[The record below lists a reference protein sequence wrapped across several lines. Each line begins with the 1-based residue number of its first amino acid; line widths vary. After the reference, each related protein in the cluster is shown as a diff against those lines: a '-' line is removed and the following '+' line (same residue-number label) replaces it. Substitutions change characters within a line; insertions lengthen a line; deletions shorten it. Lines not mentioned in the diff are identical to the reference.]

1 MKTLK
6 FFLIATF
13 SITVLWSCGYDEVY
27 APAENNTNISLEQ
40 LLGQY
45 ELWYVDLES
54 TLGNGQTVFVEM
66 AFTLSFL
73 NGNLYANNNLVGFG
87 ERGNGFGIAVGEY
100 DTGGIVLDIFHD
112 LDGHQRFEVYQENVS
127 SIELYNP
134 ANDTSYF
141 LDGYQRNEFDY
152 DAVFFENID
161 YFLQEYKTWEN
172 TFTST
177 QGEETE
183 FDDENY
189 LFFYN
194 ENSSNLFKSSI
205 DENIGNADQIQW
217 DYTGSYT
224 VEPISGSDSKQLSL
238 DYDFYD
244 PDFFELSVIN
254 DELIKLYHPN
264 SGKIYE
270 YSGRSYITFMRTSES
285 GKADQKDRKVRPQRS
300 KRKENTRALKRSSAI
315 TYYAK
320 P

>member
-6 FFLIATF
+6 LFLIATF

>member
-6 FFLIATF
+6 LFLIATF
-13 SITVLWSCGYDEVY
+13 SISILWSCGYDEVH
-27 APAENNTNISLEQ
+27 ASTENNTNISLEQ

-54 TLGNGQTVFVEM
+54 TLGNGQTLFVEM

-87 ERGNGFGIAVGEY
+87 DRGNGFGISIGEY

-112 LDGHQRFEVYQENVS
+112 LDGHQRFEVYQESVS

-177 QGEETE
+177 EGEETE

-217 DYTGSYT
+217 DYTGGYT
-224 VEPISGSDSKQLSL
+224 IEPISGSDSKKLTL

-244 PDFFELSVIN
+244 ADFLELSVIN
-254 DELIKLYHPN
+254 DELIRLYHPS
-264 SGKIYE
+264 SGKTYE
-270 YSGRSYITFMRTSES
+270 YSGRSYITFMRASENE
-285 GKADQKDRKVRPQRS
+285 KTNLKNRKIRPQKT
-300 KRKENTRALKRSSAI
+300 KRKENTRALRRSGTI
-315 TYYAK
+315 TYFAK
-320 P
+320 Q

>member
-6 FFLIATF
+6 LFLIATF

-27 APAENNTNISLEQ
+27 APAESNTNISLEQ

-112 LDGHQRFEVYQENVS
+112 LDGHQRFEVYQES
-127 SIELYNP
+127 GASIELYNP

-224 VEPISGSDSKQLSL
+224 VEPMSGSDSKQLSL

>member
-13 SITVLWSCGYDEVY
+13 SISILWSCGYDEVH
-27 APAENNTNISLEQ
+27 ASTENNTNISLEQ

-54 TLGNGQTVFVEM
+54 TLGNGQTLFVEM

-87 ERGNGFGIAVGEY
+87 DRGNGFGISIGEY

-112 LDGHQRFEVYQENVS
+112 LDGHQRFEVYQESTS
-127 SIELYNP
+127 SIELYNH

-152 DAVFFENID
+152 DSVFFENID

-177 QGEETE
+177 EGEETE
-183 FDDENY
+183 LDDENY

-224 VEPISGSDSKQLSL
+224 VETISGSDSKKLTL

-244 PDFFELSVIN
+244 ADFLELSVIN
-254 DELIKLYHPN
+254 DELIRLYHPS
-264 SGKIYE
+264 SGKTYE
-270 YSGRSYITFMRTSES
+270 YSGRSYITFMRASENE
-285 GKADQKDRKVRPQRS
+285 KTNPKNRKICPQKT
-300 KRKENTRALKRSSAI
+300 KRKENTRALRRSGTI
-315 TYYAK
+315 TYVAK
-320 P
+320 Q

>member
-13 SITVLWSCGYDEVY
+13 SITVLWSCGYDEVRTH
-27 APAENNTNISLEQ
+27 AEHNTNISLEQ

-87 ERGNGFGIAVGEY
+87 ERGNGFGIAIGEY
-100 DTGGIVLDIFHD
+100 DTAGIVLDIFHD
-112 LDGHQRFEVYQENVS
+112 LDGHQRFEVYQESVS

-224 VEPISGSDSKQLSL
+224 VEPISGSDSKQLTL

>member
-112 LDGHQRFEVYQENVS
+112 LDGHQRFEVYQES
-127 SIELYNP
+127 GASIELYNP

-152 DAVFFENID
+152 DSVFFENID

-217 DYTGSYT
+217 DYTGNYT
-224 VEPISGSDSKQLSL
+224 IEPISGSDSKQLTL

-244 PDFFELSVIN
+244 PDFIELSVIN

>member
-6 FFLIATF
+6 FFLIASF
-13 SITVLWSCGYDEVY
+13 SITVLWSCGYDEVRT
-27 APAENNTNISLEQ
+27 PAENNTNISLEQ

-87 ERGNGFGIAVGEY
+87 ERGNGFGIAIGEY

-112 LDGHQRFEVYQENVS
+112 LDGHQRFEVYQES
-127 SIELYNP
+127 GASIELYNP

-152 DAVFFENID
+152 DGVFFENID

-217 DYTGSYT
+217 DYTGGYT
-224 VEPISGSDSKQLSL
+224 IETMPESDSKKLTL

-285 GKADQKDRKVRPQRS
+285 GKADLKDRKVRPQRS

-315 TYYAK
+315 TYYAN

>member
-6 FFLIATF
+6 FYLIATL
-13 SITVLWSCGYDEVY
+13 SITVLWSCGYDEVHV
-27 APAENNTNISLEQ
+27 PAESNTNISLEQ

-87 ERGNGFGIAVGEY
+87 ERGNGFGIAIGEY
-100 DTGGIVLDIFHD
+100 DTSGIVLDIFHD
-112 LDGHQRFEVYQENVS
+112 LDGHQRFEVYQESVS

-141 LDGYQRNEFDY
+141 LDGYQRNDFDY

-172 TFTST
+172 TFTSP

-194 ENSSNLFKSSI
+194 ENNSNLFKSSI

-217 DYTGSYT
+217 DYTGNYT
-224 VEPISGSDSKQLSL
+224 IEAISGSDSKKLTLS
-238 DYDFYD
+238 YDFYD
-244 PDFFELSVIN
+244 SDFFELSVIN

-264 SGKIYE
+264 SGRVYE
-270 YSGRSYITFMRTSES
+270 YSGRSYVIFMRTSES
-285 GKADQKDRKVRPQRS
+285 EKAGIKDRTVRPQRA
-300 KRKENTRALKRSSAI
+300 KRKENTRALKRSNLV
-315 TYYAK
+315 TYYTK

>member
-13 SITVLWSCGYDEVY
+13 SITVLWSCGYDEVRT
-27 APAENNTNISLEQ
+27 PEENNTNISLEQ

-87 ERGNGFGIAVGEY
+87 ERGNGFGIAIGEY
-100 DTGGIVLDIFHD
+100 DTSGIVLDIFHD
-112 LDGHQRFEVYQENVS
+112 LDGHQRFEVYQES
-127 SIELYNP
+127 GASIELYNP

-152 DAVFFENID
+152 DEVFFENID

-217 DYTGSYT
+217 DYTGGYT
-224 VEPISGSDSKQLSL
+224 IETMPESDSKKLTL

-285 GKADQKDRKVRPQRS
+285 GKADLKDRKVRPQRS

-315 TYYAK
+315 TYYAN